1 MVNSDTQAVLKGSS
15 GQIFYSSKLFVTWLY
30 TTSATSMSPAI
41 YGVIRMEAEKQ
52 TKFVCIRLG
61 NVQIKRERS
70 VLDVKQPQW
79 SAEK

>member
-1 MVNSDTQAVLKGSS
+1 
-15 GQIFYSSKLFVTWLY
+15 
-30 TTSATSMSPAI
+30 MSPAI
-41 YGVIRMEAEKQ
+41 YGVMRMEAEKQ